1 MSDYPALCA
10 FCQTLTPSRAAL
22 EAHLEAANH
31 AADPAYPLFYARRR
45 VDVAQEWVEI
55 AQAALDAAHDN
66 LARLE
71 VSA

>member
-10 FCQTLTPSRAAL
+10 FCKTLTPSAAAL

-31 AADPAYPLFYARRR
+31 ASDPAYALFYARRR
-45 VDVAQEWVEI
+45 VDI